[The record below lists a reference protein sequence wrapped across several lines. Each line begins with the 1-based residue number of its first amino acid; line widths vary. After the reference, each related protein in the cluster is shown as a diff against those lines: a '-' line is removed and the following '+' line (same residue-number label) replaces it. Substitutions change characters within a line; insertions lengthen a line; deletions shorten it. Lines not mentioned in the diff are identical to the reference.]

1 MTDSTSLLKEL
12 DELMSRGSEESR
24 LRALWHATDV
34 LIAGQYSEPD
44 IWTFGE
50 VIERL
55 ARGIEL
61 AARAELARRLAH
73 SGNAPIGCVKQLAN
87 DASIDVAGPDSS
99 AFHAARHRNPGF
111 DCPFRKPATSSRY
124 IEAGGH
130 HRTGDRCPACH
141 RQSGRAAFAGRQRR
155 RAFLPVRLPA
165 NDRTIRTRFLPCGDV
180 SANGSTYPGT
190 SSCS

>member
-12 DELMSRGSEESR
+12 DESMSRGSEESR

-73 SGNAPIGCVKQLAN
+73 SAKC
-87 DASIDVAGPDSS
+87 PDRLRQ
-99 AFHAARHRNPGF
+99 AAR
-111 DCPFRKPATSSRY
+111 
-124 IEAGGH
+124 
-130 HRTGDRCPACH
+130 
-141 RQSGRAAFAGRQRR
+141 Q
-155 RAFLPVRLPA
+155 
-165 NDRTIRTRFLPCGDV
+165 
-180 SANGSTYPGT
+180 
-190 SSCS
+190 